1 MAVAEPAMFAVGD
14 IVRRLRSGHYDLN
27 KTNKILGTEIKFKGL
42 SHASTLKAHGDSV
55 VEWVDEHGA
64 LVSYDQKGKIFN
76 MMGSLK
82 EISNKGSYKTRGL
95 LYYKFEDL
103 QLVKKPDGTINN
115 YSIY

>member
-42 SHASTLKAHGDSV
+42 SHACTLKAHGDSV

-64 LVSYDQKGKIFN
+64 LISYDQ
-76 MMGSLK
+76 
-82 EISNKGSYKTRGL
+82 KGSYKTRGL

>member
-14 IVRRLRSGHYDLN
+14 IVRRLRSDYYDLN
-27 KTNKILGTEIKFKGL
+27 KTNMILYNEIKFKGL

-64 LVSYDQKGKIFN
+64 LISYDQ
-76 MMGSLK
+76 
-82 EISNKGSYKTRGL
+82 KGSYKTRGL

>member
-27 KTNKILGTEIKFKGL
+27 KTNMILGTEIKFKGL

-64 LVSYDQKGKIFN
+64 LISYDQ
-76 MMGSLK
+76 
-82 EISNKGSYKTRGL
+82 KGSYKTRGL

>member
-14 IVRRLRSGHYDLN
+14 IVRRLRSDYYDLN
-27 KTNKILGTEIKFKGL
+27 KTNMILYNEIKFKGL
-42 SHASTLKAHGDSV
+42 RHASTLKAHGDSV

-64 LVSYDQKGKIFN
+64 LISYDQ
-76 MMGSLK
+76 
-82 EISNKGSYKTRGL
+82 KGSYKTRGL

>member
-14 IVRRLRSGHYDLN
+14 IVRRLRSDYYDLN
-27 KTNKILGTEIKFKGL
+27 KTNMILYKEIKFKGL
-42 SHASTLKAHGDSV
+42 RHASTLKAHRDSV

-64 LVSYDQKGKIFN
+64 LISYDQ
-76 MMGSLK
+76 
-82 EISNKGSYKTRGL
+82 KGSYKTRGL

>member
-64 LVSYDQKGKIFN
+64 LISYDQ
-76 MMGSLK
+76 
-82 EISNKGSYKTRGL
+82 KGSYKTRGL

>member
-27 KTNKILGTEIKFKGL
+27 KTNKILGTEVAYTVFLFNCICYFKIKFKGL

-64 LVSYDQKGKIFN
+64 LISYDQ
-76 MMGSLK
+76 
-82 EISNKGSYKTRGL
+82 KGSYKTRGL

>member
-27 KTNKILGTEIKFKGL
+27 KTNMILVNEIKFKGL

-64 LVSYDQKGKIFN
+64 LVSYDQKG
-76 MMGSLK
+76 
-82 EISNKGSYKTRGL
+82 SYKTRGL

>member
-1 MAVAEPAMFAVGD
+1 MAVVESAMFAVGD

-27 KTNKILGTEIKFKGL
+27 KTNMILFNEIKFKGL
-42 SHASTLKAHGDSV
+42 RHASTLKAHGDSV

-64 LVSYDQKGKIFN
+64 LISYDQ
-76 MMGSLK
+76 
-82 EISNKGSYKTRGL
+82 KGSYKTRGL

-115 YSIY
+115 YQIY